1 MKVSYQFVIRPAIP
15 DDIDVVQQLSIVTF
29 SDTYAEY
36 NTQADMQLYIAQ
48 HFNREVLLSE
58 LNSEEN
64 FFFLAMFSHE
74 PAGYIKL
81 KTNNELPQ
89 LKNKKSIELER
100 IYVVKHFQGTG
111 LGNRLI
117 QYGVEF
123 SQSKRYETIWLG
135 VWTKNEKAIGFYKK
149 CGFEIFGEHEFTLG
163 TDEQID
169 WLMKKDLKD

>member
-1 MKVSYQFVIRPAIP
+1 
-15 DDIDVVQQLSIVTF
+15 
-29 SDTYAEY
+29 
-36 NTQADMQLYIAQ
+36 
-48 HFNREVLLSE
+48 
-58 LNSEEN
+58 
-64 FFFLAMFSHE
+64 
-74 PAGYIKL
+74 L

-100 IYVVKHFQGTG
+100 IYVVKHFQGAG

-135 VWTKNEKAIGFYKK
+135 VWTKNEKAMGFYKK
-149 CGFEIFGEHEFTLG
+149 CGFEIFGEHKFTLG